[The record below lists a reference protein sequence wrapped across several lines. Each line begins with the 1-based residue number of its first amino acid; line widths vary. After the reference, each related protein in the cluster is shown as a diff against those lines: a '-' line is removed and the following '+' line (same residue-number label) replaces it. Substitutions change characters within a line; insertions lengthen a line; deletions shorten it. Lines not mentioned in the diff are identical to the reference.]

1 MDGNSETGTRVTKNW
16 LVNKQGSTNY
26 STNFLGIKQYTCHMY
41 GNLRD
46 FAHNSAL
53 FGLVI

>member
-1 MDGNSETGTRVTKNW
+1 MDGNSETETLVAKSW

-26 STNFLGIKQYTCHMY
+26 QFFGDQTIHMY
-41 GNLRD
+41 GTLRD

-53 FGLVI
+53 FGLVL